1 MVHYYLLLC
10 PPAWYYSLPTTY
22 YLLPTTYYSL
32 LISPLSLCRSPKNKY
47 FCKLDTYNYL
57 ATHFTAMKK
66 MMITIAV
73 CLFSAIP
80 TIAQSTTDHATT
92 PVDTT
97 AATPVVISVETTPA
111 TPVQVA
117 KYGYLSYS
125 QVLENMTEYKVAQ
138 QQLKEL
144 RTKYEMEAQYNES
157 SFRRQFAEF
166 LQGQKDFPQS
176 IMLKRQRDLQEALEK
191 SLAFRDEAERLLK
204 QAETEVLAPIKAR
217 LDNAIRMV
225 GGAYNLEYIYNM
237 DTNAMPYV
245 NPALVMDVTKL
256 VEQQLYPVQ
265 Q

>member
-1 MVHYYLLLC
+1 MTSLRSLYVPHGLLL
-10 PPAWYYSLPTTY
+10 TTY
-22 YLLPTTYYSL
+22 YLLLTPF
-32 LISPLSLCRSPKNKY
+32 SPLSLCRSPKNKY

-256 VEQQLYPVQ
+256 VEQQLQPAE
-265 Q
+265 